1 MIRSGNEIG
10 PQFQAQINS
19 TTRGLTMSKLLEEA
33 CTKHEELPE
42 ADQDSIATWL
52 LDETVSDGDWKS
64 EGPGTTGR
72 AVRDDGHMAGY
83 AGAPAALA

>member
-1 MIRSGNEIG
+1 MQPVMIRSGNEIG

-33 CTKHEELPE
+33 FTKLGELPE

-52 LDETVSDGDWKS
+52 LDEMVSDGDRKKLLS
-64 EGPGTTGR
+64 ESGE
-72 AVRDDGHMAGY
+72 
-83 AGAPAALA
+83 

>member
-19 TTRGLTMSKLLEEA
+19 TTRGLTVSKLLEEA
-33 CTKHEELPE
+33 FTKLGELPE

-52 LDETVSDGDWKS
+52 LDEMVSDGDWKKLLS
-64 EGPGTTGR
+64 
-72 AVRDDGHMAGY
+72 
-83 AGAPAALA
+83 

>member
-10 PQFQAQINS
+10 PQVQAQINS

-33 CTKHEELPE
+33 FTKLGELPE

-52 LDETVSDGDWKS
+52 LDEMVSDGDWKKLLS
-64 EGPGTTGR
+64 
-72 AVRDDGHMAGY
+72 
-83 AGAPAALA
+83 